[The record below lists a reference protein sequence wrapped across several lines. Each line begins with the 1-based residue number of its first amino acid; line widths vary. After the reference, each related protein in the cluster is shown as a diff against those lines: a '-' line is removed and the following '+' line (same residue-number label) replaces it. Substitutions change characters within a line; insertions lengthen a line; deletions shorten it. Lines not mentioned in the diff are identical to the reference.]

1 MKCLYC
7 DSMIDKLSLY
17 SLLLDED
24 PLCSRCR
31 EGLKMQRKT
40 IHLNEIKVETYYD
53 YDSLFRSILL
63 QYKECCDEALKDV
76 FLYRLA
82 FRIYLRYHGYEIVL
96 VPSSET
102 KKEKRG
108 FDHLRLIFE
117 STGLKLND
125 GLKMKKQLIQEGA
138 SAEERRQ
145 MIGNY
150 CYEGP
155 PIRKALIVDD
165 VLTTGSSLY
174 GAYLA
179 IKPHVRRVKLMALAR
194 AHDFTLVDSCVL

>member
-1 MKCLYC
+1 MRCLYC
-7 DSMIDKLSLY
+7 DSPIDKISLY
-17 SLLLDED
+17 GLLMEED
-24 PLCSRCR
+24 CLCQNCR
-31 EGLKMQRKT
+31 KGLKIDHQT
-40 IHLNEIKVETYYD
+40 IKINGVKVETFYRYD
-53 YDSLFRSILL
+53 GLFRSILL

-82 FRIYLRYHGYEIVL
+82 AGLYLRYHGYQIVL
-96 VPSSET
+96 IPSSEV

-117 STGLKLND
+117 STGLKIND

-145 MIGNY
+145 MLGNY
-150 CYEGP
+150 FYEGE

-179 IKPHVRRVKLMALAR
+179 IKPFVRRVRLMALAE
-194 AHDFTLVDSCVL
+194 AHNFTLVDSNVL